1 MFFFS
6 LKPHRFDLFYVI
18 LPLKQ
23 HNSNVHL
30 LTPFTKQQL
39 MPQEELEVGKHRR
52 TFIGFERPVIK
63 NAVFA

>member
-1 MFFFS
+1 MESFVAIALCFLFFS

-23 HNSNVHL
+23 HNNNVIS

-39 MPQEELEVGKHRR
+39 MPQEEKR
-52 TFIGFERPVIK
+52 
-63 NAVFA
+63 